1 MRSKAAKTVLWVIV
15 GCIAVMLAVLLVQVI
30 IAACGGTGE
39 QDGSILGSAWNV
51 TTSIFWAFVVALV
64 FVWLLTEP
72 SFKKKEE
79 EPEIDLSY
87 RTQYVKKSAHAQVK
101 KPAVVG
107 GAPAPAED
115 EKKKITDTA
124 EEAKPVEEGNTAE
137 EEAQIEDE
145 KPAEEEAQ
153 VEEASSVEEESCEEE
168 ADEEPEDDDDEEN
181 DEDDIDD
188 DSEEDDDADDDTP
201 DIGVPLTAAAAALA
215 TTGPET
221 VLYRYRR
228 SFASRMIQASDHTKE
243 YYDTVKNKLL
253 SYKNVKAR
261 SSWSFESFNRGRVK
275 LAKLN
280 VRGKTLVMY
289 IAIDPA
295 SLADTKYHVRDMS
308 EKAKYAAVP
317 TMIRVKSPRGAK
329 YACELIERLMEE
341 KEIPVN
347 PNYREVK
354 SDLAYRS
361 NEDLIEEG
369 LIKVV
374 YNKNMDPNGEY
385 IAEQADISGI
395 FNK

>member
-30 IAACGGTGE
+30 IAACGGIGE

-101 KPAVVG
+101 KPAVAG

-115 EKKKITDTA
+115 EKKKIADSA
-124 EEAKPVEEGNTAE
+124 EEAKPVEEGN
-137 EEAQIEDE
+137 
-145 KPAEEEAQ
+145 PAEEEAQ
-153 VEEASSVEEESCEEE
+153 VEEESPVEEESCADE

-181 DEDDIDD
+181 DEDEVDD
-188 DSEEDDDADDDTP
+188 DAEEDDDSDDDTP
-201 DIGVPLTAAAAALA
+201 DIGVPLTMAAAALA

-289 IAIDPA
+289 IAIDPV

-329 YACELIERLMEE
+329 YACELIERLMED

>member
-101 KPAVVG
+101 KPAVAG

-153 VEEASSVEEESCEEE
+153 VEEASPVEEESCEDE

-228 SFASRMIQASDHTKE
+228 SFASRMIQASEHTKE

-329 YACELIERLMEE
+329 YACELIERLMED

>member
-51 TTSIFWAFVVALV
+51 TTSIFWGFVVALV

-101 KPAVVG
+101 KPAVAG

-115 EKKKITDTA
+115 EKKKIADSA
-124 EEAKPVEEGNTAE
+124 EEAKPVEEGNPAE
-137 EEAQIEDE
+137 EEAQVEEE

-153 VEEASSVEEESCEEE
+153 VEEESPVEEESCADE

-181 DEDDIDD
+181 DEDEVDD
-188 DSEEDDDADDDTP
+188 DAEEDDDSDDDTP
-201 DIGVPLTAAAAALA
+201 DIGGPLTMAAAALA

-347 PNYREVK
+347 PSYREVK

>member
-30 IAACGGTGE
+30 IAACGGIGE

-115 EKKKITDTA
+115 EKKKIADSA
-124 EEAKPVEEGNTAE
+124 EEAKPVEEGN
-137 EEAQIEDE
+137 
-145 KPAEEEAQ
+145 PAEEEAQ
-153 VEEASSVEEESCEEE
+153 VEEESPVEEESCADE

-181 DEDDIDD
+181 DEDEVDD
-188 DSEEDDDADDDTP
+188 DAEEDDDSDDDTP
-201 DIGVPLTAAAAALA
+201 DIGVPLTMAAAALA

-289 IAIDPA
+289 IAIDPV

>member
-51 TTSIFWAFVVALV
+51 TTSIFWGFVVALV

-101 KPAVVG
+101 KPAVAG

-115 EKKKITDTA
+115 EKKKIADSA
-124 EEAKPVEEGNTAE
+124 EEAKPVEEGNPAE
-137 EEAQIEDE
+137 EEAQVEEE

-153 VEEASSVEEESCEEE
+153 VEEESPVEEESCADE

-181 DEDDIDD
+181 DEDEVDD
-188 DSEEDDDADDDTP
+188 DAEEDDDSDDDTP
-201 DIGVPLTAAAAALA
+201 DIGVPLTMAAAALA
-215 TTGPET
+215 TAGPET

-347 PNYREVK
+347 PSYREVK

>member
-51 TTSIFWAFVVALV
+51 TTSIFWVFVVALV
-64 FVWLLTEP
+64 FVCLLTEP

-115 EKKKITDTA
+115 EKKKIAEPA
-124 EEAKPVEEGNTAE
+124 EEAKPVEEGN
-137 EEAQIEDE
+137 
-145 KPAEEEAQ
+145 PAEEEAQ
-153 VEEASSVEEESCEEE
+153 VEEESPVEDEAQVEEESPVEEESCADE

-181 DEDDIDD
+181 DEDEVDD
-188 DSEEDDDADDDTP
+188 DAEEDDDSDDDTP
-201 DIGVPLTAAAAALA
+201 DIGVPLTMAAAALA

-329 YACELIERLMEE
+329 YACELIERLMED

-347 PNYREVK
+347 PNYREIK

>member
-51 TTSIFWAFVVALV
+51 TTSIFWGFVVALV

-101 KPAVVG
+101 KPAVAG

-115 EKKKITDTA
+115 EKKKIAEPA
-124 EEAKPVEEGNTAE
+124 EEAKPVEEGN
-137 EEAQIEDE
+137 
-145 KPAEEEAQ
+145 PAEEEAQ
-153 VEEASSVEEESCEEE
+153 VEEESPVEEESCADE

-181 DEDDIDD
+181 DEDEVDD
-188 DSEEDDDADDDTP
+188 DAEEDDDADDDTP
-201 DIGVPLTAAAAALA
+201 DIGVPLTMAAAALA

-295 SLADTKYHVRDMS
+295 SLADTK
-308 EKAKYAAVP
+308 
-317 TMIRVKSPRGAK
+317 
-329 YACELIERLMEE
+329 
-341 KEIPVN
+341 
-347 PNYREVK
+347 
-354 SDLAYRS
+354 
-361 NEDLIEEG
+361 
-369 LIKVV
+369 
-374 YNKNMDPNGEY
+374 
-385 IAEQADISGI
+385 
-395 FNK
+395 